1 MQFQINFGSIVA
13 VRLRARSELDFG
25 NVSYVTA
32 LRSHDFFLWHDATFS
47 PPSKSSWS
55 CEELNWRSKDKRS
68 IFFMTP
74 IKECTKETSGI

>member
-32 LRSHDFFLWHDATFS
+32 LRSHDFF
-47 PPSKSSWS
+47 
-55 CEELNWRSKDKRS
+55 
-68 IFFMTP
+68 FMARRNN
-74 IKECTKETSGI
+74 I